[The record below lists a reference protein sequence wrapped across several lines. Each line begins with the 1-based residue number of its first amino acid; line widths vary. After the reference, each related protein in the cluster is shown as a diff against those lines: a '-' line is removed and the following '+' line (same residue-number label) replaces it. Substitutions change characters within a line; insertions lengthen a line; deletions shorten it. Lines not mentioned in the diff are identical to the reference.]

1 VSLAALS
8 ALQAK
13 STGDEIGIRCVC
25 KNGPTGIS
33 RVDCGGTMKAVRLHE
48 YGGPENLQFDTDV
61 PDPELGADSIL
72 IEASATSVNPIDWKV
87 RSGARQKDFP
97 LTLPAILGKDVS
109 GVVRAVGLNIRTFKP
124 GERVLAQ
131 AEATYAELVAVE
143 GALVTHLPEGMRLID
158 AAAIPLIVLTGDQ
171 LVRVAARAQR
181 GQTFIVSGAL
191 GSVGRAAVHTAKKL
205 GVRVIAGVR
214 GAQLKETAALGVSGT
229 LAIDDEHAIK
239 ESPMVD
245 GILDTVGGET
255 AGRLFAKVKNGGS
268 FGYASVLPEGV
279 AATNTTI
286 RVTRV
291 FARPDAS
298 KVREFADDIRDGRFA
313 LPISQ
318 RLPLR
323 DAAKAHALAQ
333 KGGAG
338 KIILVIRDSAE

>member
-1 VSLAALS
+1 
-8 ALQAK
+8 
-13 STGDEIGIRCVC
+13 
-25 KNGPTGIS
+25 
-33 RVDCGGTMKAVRLHE
+33 MKAVRLHE
-48 YGGPENLQFDTDV
+48 YGGPENLKFDLDV
-61 PDPELGADSIL
+61 PEPELGADSIL
-72 IEASATSVNPIDWKV
+72 IEAAATSVNPIDWKV

-97 LTLPAILGKDVS
+97 LSLPAILGKDVS
-109 GVVRAVGLNIRTFKP
+109 GLVRAVGPNIRTFKV

-131 AEATYAELVAVE
+131 ADATYAELVAVE
-143 GALVTHLPEGMRLID
+143 GALVTHLPEGMSLID
-158 AAAIPLIVLTGDQ
+158 SAAIPLVVLTGDQ

-214 GAQLKETAALGVSGT
+214 ASQLKEAAALGVSDA
-229 LAIDDEHAIK
+229 LAIDDEGAINGY
-239 ESPMVD
+239 PMVD

-255 AGRLFAKVKNGGS
+255 AGKLFAKVKNGGS

-279 AATNTTI
+279 SATNTTV

-298 KVREFADDIRDGRFA
+298 KVREFADDVRDGKFV

-323 DAAKAHALAQ
+323 EAAKAHALAQ

-338 KIILVIRDSAE
+338 KLILVIRE